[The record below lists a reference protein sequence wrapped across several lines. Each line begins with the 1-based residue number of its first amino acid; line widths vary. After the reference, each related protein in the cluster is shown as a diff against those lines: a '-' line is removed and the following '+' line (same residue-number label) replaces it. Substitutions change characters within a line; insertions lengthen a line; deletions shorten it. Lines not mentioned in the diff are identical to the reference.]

1 MISIQK
7 PLFVYDGECQFCR
20 VCVDYSR
27 LLTKEKVE
35 YRPFQSFD
43 WSKTGPQGRKVAKEF
58 PHISQREFARA
69 VKLFTEDGKG
79 YSGAHATFKLL
90 AYNRKQRL
98 GLWLYRYVPLF
109 KFFSEL
115 GYRLVALNRGLAYLF
130 VRMFIG
136 KRIVPLSYTV
146 IKWLFFRLLAVVYFI
161 AILSFMVQMKGL
173 IGPEGILPVGQF
185 FDAVSEQVGN
195 KGLWLAPSLFWIS
208 TSSAFL
214 NLVAFV
220 GLISSLMLLIG
231 FRERTNLIVL
241 FVVYLSFVSA
251 GQIFMSYQWDVFL
264 LEVGFLAILFS
275 MWQPALW
282 LLRFLLFK
290 FIFLSGVG
298 KLLSG
303 DPTWRDL
310 SALSYHYVTQPL
322 PTPLA
327 WYFHNLPSWFHEFS
341 VVAVLA
347 SQIIVP
353 FFIFAPRR
361 LRYFVAFTVIGF
373 EVLILL
379 TGNYNFFN
387 ILTIALALL
396 LLDDQLVRRFFP
408 SWLWKIVAGRRERV
422 LPRLGRAVVGTIAA
436 MLVLISVFLILGKFT
451 GSLPQPI
458 RSIAG
463 IIQPLHIANT
473 YGLFTVMTT
482 SRPEIIIEGS
492 YDEDFWLPYEFK
504 YKPGGLH
511 RGLPL
516 VAPHQPRLDWQ
527 MWFAALAGNYQN
539 APWTG
544 NFVLQL
550 LRGSP
555 PVLKL
560 LETNPFPERPPTFVR
575 ALLYNYEFTTS
586 DERDASGT
594 IWKRE
599 LLGVYLPPSS
609 LQVE

>member
-1 MISIQK
+1 MWI
-7 PLFVYDGECQFCR
+7 
-20 VCVDYSR
+20 DYSKA
-27 LLTKEKVE
+27 LTKEKVE
-35 YRPFQSFD
+35 YKPFQSFD
-43 WSKTGPQGRKVAKEF
+43 WVGTGPQEQKVAKEF
-58 PHISQREFARA
+58 PHLSQKEFASSVR
-69 VKLFTEDGKG
+69 LFTGDGG
-79 YSGAHATFKLL
+79 EYSGAHATFKTL
-90 AYNRKQRL
+90 AYNKKRRL
-98 GLWLYRYVPLF
+98 GLWLYKYFPLF

-115 GYRLVALNRGLAYLF
+115 GYRFVATKRGLAYLF

-146 IKWLFFRLLAVVYFI
+146 LKWIFFRLLGVVYFI

-185 FDAVSEQVGN
+185 FDAVSEQIGAM
-195 KGLWLAPSLFWIS
+195 GLWIVPSLFWIS

-214 NLVAFV
+214 NLMALV
-220 GLISSLMLLIG
+220 GLISSLMLLMG
-231 FRERTNLIVL
+231 FRERMNLVVL

-264 LEVGFLAILFS
+264 LEIGFLAILFS
-275 MWQPALW
+275 LWQPTLW
-282 LLRFLLFK
+282 LLRLLLFK

-310 SALSYHYVTQPL
+310 SALSYHYATQPL

-327 WYFHNLPSWFHEFS
+327 WYFHNFPAWFHEFS
-341 VVAVLA
+341 VIVVLA

-396 LLDDQLVRRFFP
+396 LFDDQVLRKFIP
-408 SWLWKIVAGRRERV
+408 SWLWAFVLKRREIS
-422 LPRLGRAVVGTIAA
+422 LPRLGRAVAGAIAV
-436 MLVLISVFLILGKFT
+436 VLIVINVSQILDKFT
-451 GSLPQPI
+451 VSLPQPI
-458 RSIAG
+458 RSVAG
-463 IIQPLHIANT
+463 IIRPFHIANT

-492 YDEDFWLPYEFK
+492 YNGEFWLPYEFK
-504 YKPGGLH
+504 YKPGELD
-511 RGLPL
+511 RRLPL

-544 NFVLQL
+544 NLVLRL
-550 LRGSP
+550 LEGSP
-555 PVLKL
+555 PVLGL
-560 LETNPFPERPPTFVR
+560 LETNPFPEKPPLFVR
-575 ALLYNYEFTTS
+575 ALLYNYEFTTRN
-586 DERDASGT
+586 ERDASST

-599 LLGVYLPPSS
+599 LLGVYLPSVT
-609 LQVE
+609 LKAE